1 MKNLVPK
8 VATLLTLVV
17 FILCILLIKSESSK
31 NDEKQRAIEYKK
43 EMDKVNFKLDSVN
56 INIEILTK
64 KYESKVK
71 ALKKA
76 DEEVIKTKNELK
88 KIKSAP
94 PVRYTDAELDSIL
107 TVYYP
112 R

>member
-43 EMDKVNFKLDSVN
+43 EMDKVNFKLDNV
-56 INIEILTK
+56 NIEILTK